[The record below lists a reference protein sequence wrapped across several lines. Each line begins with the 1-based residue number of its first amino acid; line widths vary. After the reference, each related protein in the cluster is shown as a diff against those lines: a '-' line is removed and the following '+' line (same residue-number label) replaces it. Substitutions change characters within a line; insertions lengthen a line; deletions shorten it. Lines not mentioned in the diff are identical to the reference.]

1 MVLLPPL
8 PTPLYRHPLPCL
20 ESWLEDLGARQQHR
34 HSPLWNLE
42 QPGWTATIE
51 LREAELRVIWLQ
63 GGERSQRTFSYGLSR
78 ADVQAAILAGP

>member
-1 MVLLPPL
+1 M
-8 PTPLYRHPLPCL
+8 
-20 ESWLEDLGARQQHR
+20 
-34 HSPLWNLE
+34 
-42 QPGWTATIE
+42 IE